1 LALAF
6 CFRLHNNHDH
16 MGNAFETS
24 SREHATIPQATRP
37 FFRDSKNPQQDFFT
51 PAPNNIVQREGDKK
65 DAPAD
70 LAEPKEKSAL
80 RDELSK
86 LFEEFEGVTVGDK
99 KFDSIISQDDWEDA
113 KSDEDEKKAKYAE
126 LKKAYDKKKKL
137 YDDQL
142 KAYRAGKGPVPT
154 APVPPV
160 PVAVYTTCIDTQRVL
175 LRKAFAA
182 AGLKMQKTGG
192 YGQNLKPLKDSK
204 KSIKWAFATLGQQ
217 QAQELGAWTTAYIGI
232 KERPKRGDI
241 IVLAS
246 RGKSVDDAENKVK
259 YLQDFVAQKDIKK
272 ATSSNEKA
280 KEALAAAT
288 QANADAEAALEAL
301 KAANASGT
309 SADMIKAKSM
319 VKMAADSLK
328 KARQKAEEAAT
339 ALTKAENLVPD
350 AQKKV
355 DEARG
360 KVDHSTFFQFSHVG
374 FVESITKKDDDSET
388 WKTFDGGQT
397 LHVGKED
404 KQGAKSNQR
413 TYRLSTNEIEGEAS
427 QGGMKRWLQGWVD
440 IDKLADR
447 SQTAK

>member
-1 LALAF
+1 
-6 CFRLHNNHDH
+6 
-16 MGNAFETS
+16 MGNAFETN
-24 SREHATIPQATRP
+24 SRENATLPQTSNP
-37 FFRDSKNPQQDFFT
+37 FFGPSANAKQNFFT
-51 PAPNNIVQREGDKK
+51 PAPNNTLQREADKTDTK
-65 DAPAD
+65 TD

-99 KFDSIISQDDWEDA
+99 KFDSIISQDDWDDA
-113 KSDEDEKKAKYAE
+113 KSDEEEKKTQYAVV
-126 LKKAYDKKKKL
+126 KAAYDKKKKD
-137 YDDQL
+137 YDEQL
-142 KAYRAGKGPVPT
+142 KAFRAGKGPLPT

-182 AGLKMQKTGG
+182 AGLRMQKTGS

-217 QAQELGAWTTAYIGI
+217 QAQELGAWTTAYVGI

-259 YLQDFVAQKDIKK
+259 YLKDFVASKEIKK
-272 ATSSNEKA
+272 STDADAKA

-288 QANADAEAALEAL
+288 QANTDADAALEAL
-301 KAANASGT
+301 KAADASET
-309 SADMIKAKSM
+309 SADMIKAKGK
-319 VKMAADSLK
+319 VKMAADALK
-328 KARQKAEEAAT
+328 KARQKAEEAAA
-339 ALTKAENLVPD
+339 ALTKAETLVPE
-350 AQKKV
+350 AEKKV

-360 KVDHSTFFQFSHVG
+360 KVDHTTFFQFSHVG
-374 FVESITKKDDDSET
+374 FVESIIKKDDDSET

-397 LHVGKED
+397 LHAGKED
-404 KQGAKSNQR
+404 KQGAKSNER

-440 IDKLADR
+440 VDKLVDR
-447 SQTAK
+447 SETSK